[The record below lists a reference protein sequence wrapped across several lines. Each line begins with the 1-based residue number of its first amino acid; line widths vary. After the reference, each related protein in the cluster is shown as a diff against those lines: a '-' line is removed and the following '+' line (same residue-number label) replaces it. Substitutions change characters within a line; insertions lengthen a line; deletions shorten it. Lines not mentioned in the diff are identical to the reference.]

1 MGKNYSYEQIKDGTA
16 ILAGLRYELG
26 GEVSK
31 EYDINSFFSPID
43 LLIRNDRKNPL
54 HSELHI
60 SFNKLISK
68 RILALDWRTFNYQE
82 FMKVKNSFGRTL
94 FLRLNYRFQQADPVK
109 GYHFK
114 LSTLVK
120 EGALLPDEVIYN
132 VRRID
137 DALKDCQYIIANH
150 EALRIYEINPKTN
163 RQILVDY
170 KVTLFPSDAFQQEQY
185 RANVHHKNIKEHRIN
200 DAGKPVIK
208 PI

>member
-1 MGKNYSYEQIKDGTA
+1 
-16 ILAGLRYELG
+16 LAGLRYELG
-26 GEVSK
+26 GEISK

-43 LLIRNDRKNPL
+43 LVIRNDRKNPL
-54 HSELHI
+54 HSELYI

-82 FMKVKNSFGRTL
+82 FMKVKTSFGRAL
-94 FLRLNYRFQQADPVK
+94 FLRLNYRFQQADAIK

-132 VRRID
+132 LRRVD
-137 DALKDCQYIIANH
+137 DALEDCRYIISHFEAHRIH
-150 EALRIYEINPKTN
+150 ETNPQTN

-170 KVTLFPSDAFQQEQY
+170 KVTVYPTQAFQQEQY
-185 RANVHHKNIKEHRIN
+185 RANVHHKNIREHRVTN
-200 DAGKPVIK
+200 D
-208 PI
+208 